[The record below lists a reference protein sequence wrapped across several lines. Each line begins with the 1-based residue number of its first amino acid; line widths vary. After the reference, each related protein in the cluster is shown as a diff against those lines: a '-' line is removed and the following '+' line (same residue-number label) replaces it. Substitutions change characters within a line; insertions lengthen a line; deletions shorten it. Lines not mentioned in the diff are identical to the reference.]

1 MSARAV
7 TAQEFGEVYRRSV
20 EEVMARMPE
29 DWSAFSRHNIG
40 WRKGHFD
47 ANGYLLASEA
57 RYWRAYRALHAGG
70 THSVLDVGGFLS
82 AFPLTLSRLG
92 FGVAIAE
99 RFDYYGTAMNQV
111 VELVRAGGVRVIDA
125 DFSEP
130 GVDPGIA
137 AGSLDAVSC
146 MAVAEHLAHS
156 PRALLENIRGVLR
169 PGGTLVFEV
178 PNIAFWPK
186 RFAFL
191 LRGVT
196 PLAPI
201 EEVYHSQIPFTGHHR
216 EYTLSDARYVLSQAG
231 FEIAEEQGF
240 NYGFD
245 TRRLWN
251 RLKYLPAFLR
261 KDWAEVLLFRCR
273 RTGP

>member
-1 MSARAV
+1 MTAV
-7 TAQEFGEVYRRSV
+7 GVTSEQFGQIYRREV
-20 EEVMARMPE
+20 AEVMARMPA
-29 DWSAFSRHNIG
+29 DWSAFSSHNIG

-47 ANGYLLASEA
+47 ANGYLIASET
-57 RYWRAYRALHAGG
+57 RYWRAYQALRAGAAQ
-70 THSVLDVGGFLS
+70 SVLDVGGFLS
-82 AFPLTLSRLG
+82 AFPLTLKRLG
-92 FGVAIAE
+92 FEVAIAE
-99 RFDYYGTAMNQV
+99 RFDYYGTAMDEIV
-111 VELVRAGGVRVIDA
+111 DLLGASGVGVIDA
-125 DFSEP
+125 DFSQAGVEP
-130 GVDPGIA
+130 SMVPG
-137 AGSLDAVSC
+137 GRDAVCC

-156 PRALLENIRGVLR
+156 PRLLLENIRAVLR

-191 LRGVT
+191 FRGET

-201 EEVYHSQIPFTGHHR
+201 DEVYHSKVPFTGHHR
-216 EYTLSDARYVLSQAG
+216 EYTISDARYVLRQAG
-231 FEIAEEQGF
+231 FEIEDEQGF

-245 TRRLWN
+245 TRRLGN
-251 RLKYLPAFLR
+251 RLKYLPAFLL